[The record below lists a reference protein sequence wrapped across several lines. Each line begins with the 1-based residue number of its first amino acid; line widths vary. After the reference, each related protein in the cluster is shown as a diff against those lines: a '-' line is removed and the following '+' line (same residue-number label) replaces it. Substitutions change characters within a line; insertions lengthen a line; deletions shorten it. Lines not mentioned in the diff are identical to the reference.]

1 MDYIIF
7 LTGLFLLAA
16 AGGSRILFREGREPS
31 RWPFLA
37 LALVALGLMMWS
49 GILSF
54 ALGLGDWMT
63 LVRALLGA
71 VFATALLG
79 FCLAP
84 LVQGHRVGFILKW
97 ATMVGLFVWTFVAG
111 VSDLH
116 SFWFSGPLIAV
127 GFVGGWRFGT
137 IAKTFDRT
145 KRSAPRLVT
154 ALVLA
159 VTTAF
164 CLLPDAVEIC
174 YDVKGQGSST
184 ARLAILGGLIL
195 ALLCSFAF
203 CCILWDA
210 IYQSNGAELSRNLLR
225 RRRIG
230 TSVILVAAIF
240 TITNGA
246 WLAHWLGNQARQE
259 QITTLLSALHLGA
272 NNIDFREVQQIQGN
286 PEEIQGKTF
295 TGLRA
300 KLLDIRKAL
309 PGTRFT
315 YLLGMREAHLVFLV
329 DAEDPTYEATFSPPG
344 EPVKDYPQR
353 WGPELA
359 GYSTFMGPDRD
370 EWGVWFAGAVPI
382 LDSNQK
388 VVAVLG
394 VDYPAT
400 TWLQPLAAR
409 RFAAMGVTF
418 SVALLLIALFG
429 FHLSSIETTLQV
441 ENLSERL
448 SDAMVAAEFDTWEC
462 FPKPFKLN
470 ISERITTTLGWRT
483 TRTGPSFRKVWR
495 QIHPEDRYQLFNLIR
510 PKPALRPSPSEST
523 SEAEIRIKMADGH
536 WVWFMLRG
544 RLVQSHFDNNQ
555 TDTRLVGTILKIDD
569 RQRARLEIDKQR
581 RFAQHVMESVPNG
594 LAVIGADGLIS
605 YANPAFIQLSR
616 AAPDTLVGKPLASL
630 IANVDSATGDGFEAI
645 LNCLDGA
652 SIPVQVFR
660 AQLSESQ
667 LDSGAI
673 LAVVDL
679 TAAKEAEQN
688 LLRSRAEANRL
699 ALVAKRTDNAVVITD
714 AVGRIEWVNEGFT
727 KMSGYSKDEVIGKTP
742 GSILQ
747 VSGEGN
753 LAKSHMREQI
763 HAGKGFETEIINHA
777 KSGRAYLVHI
787 ECQPLLD
794 KHGTLT
800 GFMALERD
808 ITQPRRSSNLLEAVA
823 SINNTLLSRRIE
835 PSVWGGILAALGTA
849 AHADRC
855 HLFHVPS
862 STSRVTRAMS
872 QIATWEAGGSALP
885 IPRDDSSSLPFEN
898 SAFDRWHREMAA
910 GREVHGLV
918 TSFPLPE
925 QAPLLAQGIRS
936 LILVPIL
943 TGDRLWGFHCFV
955 TCREDRVWASWE
967 ISILRSA
974 ATNIGLRQVAQN
986 ESDALVLAR
995 DEAHS
1000 AARAADK
1007 ANLAKS
1013 TFLATMSHEI
1023 RTPLNAVIGM
1033 ASLLETTP
1041 LSTQQ
1046 QDFAETILNSSNF
1059 LLELINDILDYSRI
1073 ESGKIDLDSSPV
1085 PLADLCREAFDVIRL
1100 GAAGKQIELIA
1111 RIAPQ
1116 LPSRLIGDRAR
1127 IRQILV
1133 NLLSNAVKFT
1143 PAGFVSLTVD
1153 GHQISNGQWKLTLDV
1168 TDSGI
1173 GIAPEAIAKL
1183 FRPFVQ
1189 EDSST
1194 TRRFGGSGLGL
1205 AISKRLAEQ
1214 MGGDI
1219 TVHSLPGKG
1228 STFSASFVL
1237 EPALTDATTPP
1248 PVSKLPGGELLKILV
1263 VDDNE
1268 LNRRILEETLASWG
1282 VPCHTAASGA
1292 EAIQCWT
1299 RSGPYHLVIT
1309 DHHMPEM
1316 DGVEMTRYFRTL
1328 PDAKGTRFS
1337 LLSSENNYPAEV
1349 RELFDEV
1356 GSKPIWPS
1364 NLHGILT
1371 RLVPGTIST
1380 ITPAAKPLDPL
1391 ESVSLSNFKVLVA
1404 EDNPNNQKVVRL
1416 LLRRLGIEPEIVD
1429 DGQQAVA
1436 AAQATAFDVIFLDL
1450 QMPVMDGLAASRAI
1464 RELGLTK
1471 RPFIVALTA
1480 NVFQED
1486 RDAAAAAGMD
1496 DYLSKPINLIRL
1508 REMFSTIIDSISL
1521 PVLNP

>member
-1 MDYIIF
+1 MDYLIF

-31 RWPFLA
+31 RWPLLA

-49 GILSF
+49 GILIF

-71 VFATALLG
+71 VFATSLLG

-84 LVQGHRVGFILKW
+84 LVHGHRVGFILKW
-97 ATMVGLFVWTFVAG
+97 ASMVGLFVGTFLAG
-111 VSDLH
+111 ASDLR
-116 SFWFSGPLIAV
+116 SFWFTGPLIAV
-127 GFVGGWRFGT
+127 GFIGGWRFGT

-145 KRSAPRLVT
+145 ERSAPRLVT

-159 VTTAF
+159 ITTAF

-174 YDVKGQGSST
+174 YDVKGQGSSF

-195 ALLCSFAF
+195 ASLCSFAF

-246 WLAHWLGNQARQE
+246 WLAHWLGNQAREE

-272 NNIDFREVQQIQGN
+272 NNIDFREVEQIQGN

-295 TGLRA
+295 SGLRA
-300 KLLDIRKAL
+300 KLIEIRKAL
-309 PGTRFT
+309 PGNRFT
-315 YLLGMREAHLVFLV
+315 YLLGMRDKKLVFLV
-329 DAEDPTYEATFSPPG
+329 DAEDTTFEDTFSPPG

-359 GYSTFMGPDRD
+359 GYSTFNGPDPD

-382 LDSNQK
+382 LDTNQK

-418 SVALLLIALFG
+418 SVALLLIALFA

-470 ISERITTTLGWRT
+470 ISERITATLGWRT
-483 TRTGPSFRKVWR
+483 TRSGPSFRKVWR

-510 PKPALRPSPSEST
+510 PKTALRPSPSEST

-544 RLVQSHFDNNQ
+544 RLVQSHFDKDH
-555 TDTRLVGTILKIDD
+555 TETRLVGTILKIDD

-594 LAVIGADGLIS
+594 LAVIGADRLIS
-605 YANPAFIQLSR
+605 YANPAFIRLSR
-616 AAPDTLVGKPLASL
+616 SAPDALVGKPLDSL
-630 IANVDSATGDGFEAI
+630 IANVDSKATTGDGFEAI
-645 LNCLDGA
+645 FNCLDGA
-652 SIPVQVFR
+652 SIPVQVFC
-660 AQLSESQ
+660 AQLSESK
-667 LDSGAI
+667 LDSGLI

-727 KMSGYSKDEVIGKTP
+727 RISGYGKDEVIGKTP

-747 VSGEGN
+747 MSGEGS

-763 HAGKGFETEIINHA
+763 QAGKGFEAEIINYA

-849 AHADRC
+849 ANADRC
-855 HLFHVPS
+855 HLFHVSS
-862 STSRVTRAMS
+862 STSGVTRDMS
-872 QIATWEAGGSALP
+872 QIATWEAGGSALQ
-885 IPRDDSSSLPFEN
+885 IPRDDCQSLPFE
-898 SAFDRWHREMAA
+898 SPVFDRWHREMAA

-925 QAPLLAQGIRS
+925 QAPLLAQGVRS

-943 TGDRLWGFHCFV
+943 TGDRLWGFLCFV
-955 TCREDRVWASWE
+955 ACHEDRVWASWE

-974 ATNIGLRQVAQN
+974 ATNIGLRQVAQS

-1023 RTPLNAVIGM
+1023 RTPLNAVIGI

-1073 ESGKIDLDSSPV
+1073 ESGKIDLDASPV
-1085 PLADLCREAFDVIRL
+1085 PLSDLCREAFDVIRL

-1143 PAGFVSLTVD
+1143 SSGFVSLTVD
-1153 GHQISNGQWKLTLDV
+1153 GHQISNGHWKLTLDV

-1219 TVHSLPGKG
+1219 AVHSVPGNG

-1237 EPALTDATTPP
+1237 EPALTDDTASPP
-1248 PVSKLPGGELLKILV
+1248 ISQLPGGEPLKILV

-1268 LNRRILEETLASWG
+1268 LNRRILEETLNRWG
-1282 VPCHTAASGA
+1282 VSCHTAASGA

-1299 RSGPYHLVIT
+1299 RSGPYHIVIT
-1309 DHHMPEM
+1309 DHHMHEM
-1316 DGVEMTRYFRTL
+1316 DGVEMTRYFRSL
-1328 PDAKGTRFS
+1328 PDAKNTRFS
-1337 LLSSENNYPAEV
+1337 LLSSENNHPSEI

-1364 NLHGILT
+1364 SLHGMIT
-1371 RLVPGTIST
+1371 RLVPGTVAAV
-1380 ITPAAKPLDPL
+1380 TPAAKSLDPL

-1429 DGQQAVA
+1429 DGQQAVD

-1464 RELGLTK
+1464 RELDLTK

-1496 DYLSKPINLIRL
+1496 DYLSKPINLVRL
-1508 REMFSTIIDSISL
+1508 RDMFSTITAH
-1521 PVLNP
+1521 LNL